1 MTQEQ
6 TTTIRYGV
14 SNTVTRSFSADYT
27 VGQLIRDRSILG
39 AVSAPEGV
47 SPVSNGRVLG
57 TNEYVN
63 DFDTIT
69 LERQASS
76 KA

>member
-1 MTQEQ
+1 MDSN

-14 SNTVTRSFSADYT
+14 SNTVTRSFDSNYT
-27 VGQLIRDRSILG
+27 VGSLIADRSVLG
-39 AVSAPEGV
+39 ALSAPEGV
-47 SPVSNGRVLG
+47 VAVSNGATL
-57 TNEYVN
+57 TNTDYVA
-63 DFDTIT
+63 DYSTIT